1 MGTSPQRVVLSFLSL
16 SFILAEPLRANWMF
30 DGKSG
35 VLYDSNV
42 SRSNRSSDVLDDQ
55 AWKTSLAAGYGWQL
69 IDNLRVSLSG
79 ELESHI
85 WGNYSAL
92 DVVSPSIDAN
102 LRYRFG
108 LGANAPW
115 IRSETRS
122 SYSEFRENRRSGWSF
137 HQGLRIGKN
146 ITERLSLDGSYL
158 FENFSAQDF
167 IFNQTAHSGSANVN
181 FSVTSSFQVSGGY
194 TFRYGDVISHG
205 VPPRPDIASIA
216 SAFGPVTTFGTP
228 YVAYRFE
235 ASTHVLAM
243 AASQSLNNFAAV
255 QLAYEWQYTS
265 RDQLSYIN
273 HVIEARVAV
282 SF

>member
-1 MGTSPQRVVLSFLSL
+1 MRTAPQRVVVSFLSL
-16 SFILAEPLRANWMF
+16 LFILAEPLRANWMF

-35 VLYDSNV
+35 LLYDSNV

-69 IDNLRVSLSG
+69 IDNLRASLSG

-92 DVVSPSIDAN
+92 DVVSPGIEAN

-108 LGANAPW
+108 LGANSLW
-115 IRSETRS
+115 MRSETKS
-122 SYSEFRENRRSGWSF
+122 SYDEFRENRRSGWSLR
-137 HQGLRIGKN
+137 QGLRIGKN
-146 ITERLSLDGSYL
+146 ITDRLSLDGSYL
-158 FENFSAQDF
+158 FENFSAKDF
-167 IFNQTAHSGSANVN
+167 IFDQAAHSGSANIN
-181 FSVTSSFQVSGGY
+181 FSVTSSLQVSGGY
-194 TFRYGDVISHG
+194 IFRYGDVISHG
-205 VPPRPDIASIA
+205 VPPRPDIVSIA

-228 YVAYRFE
+228 YTAYRFE
-235 ASTHVLAM
+235 ATTHVLSV

-255 QLAYEWQYTS
+255 QLAYEWHHTS

-273 HVIEARVAV
+273 HIVEARVVV